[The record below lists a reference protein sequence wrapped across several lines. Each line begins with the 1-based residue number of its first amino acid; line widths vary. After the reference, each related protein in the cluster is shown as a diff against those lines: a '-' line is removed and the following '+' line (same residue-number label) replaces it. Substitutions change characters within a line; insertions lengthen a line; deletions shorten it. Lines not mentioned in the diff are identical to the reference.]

1 MTSPSTV
8 GLPVGDTVVGC
19 CQRHARG
26 AGPLNCANAEV
37 IPSATVTEIANAR
50 ILDIM
55 PLLWRGRRTPPRRSI
70 LPPASTR
77 HATQLSAI
85 HRTSEN
91 VLSSRGVENENPYSW
106 LSQGRGGVNFR
117 QKTQ

>member
-1 MTSPSTV
+1 MA
-8 GLPVGDTVVGC
+8 GLPEGDCVVGC
-19 CQRHARG
+19 CQRQESG

-37 IPSATVTEIANAR
+37 IPSAMPSEIASAR

-55 PLLWRGRRTPPRRSI
+55 PLLRRGRRTRSQGRRTPP
-70 LPPASTR
+70 AS
-77 HATQLSAI
+77 APYTQLSAI

-106 LSQGRGGVNFR
+106 LSQGRRECNFR
-117 QKTQ
+117 QKTQY